1 MSTEFFTKLIEA
13 LPVDIENG
21 PWIAGGFPLS
31 VYRSDDLF
39 SHDIDY
45 FFKNNDQ
52 YMDYVNKFKTIFNE
66 LDVKVEGEE
75 EGVFNTCKEIMLLLS
90 KPFNC
95 IETDNSYT
103 FSPNNENCH
112 HKVQFI
118 KKQFYNSLEDVFDDF
133 DITACKIATDGIDFY
148 ASDETYHHIDNNI
161 LHINKFHQKSIK
173 RFTKYV
179 QYGFKPTKETIQ
191 GIYNITDPII
201 QFAGLCDY

>member
-1 MSTEFFTKLIEA
+1 MSTEFFTKLIET

-66 LDVKVEGEE
+66 LNVKVEEE
-75 EGVFNTCKEIMLLLS
+75 EEDVFKTCKEIMRLLS
-90 KPFNC
+90 NPFSC
-95 IETDNSYT
+95 VETDNSYT
-103 FSPNNENCH
+103 FSPNNGNCH

-118 KKQFYNSLEDVFDDF
+118 KKQFYNSLEDVFADF
-133 DITACKIATDGIDFY
+133 DITACKIATDGVDFY

-191 GIYNITDPII
+191 GIYEITNPII

>member
-31 VYRSDDLF
+31 VYRSDDIF
-39 SHDIDY
+39 NHDIDY

-66 LDVKVEGEE
+66 LEIKIEE
-75 EGVFNTCKEIMLLLS
+75 YDVFNQCSEIMLLS
-90 KPFNC
+90 SRQFNC
-95 IETDNSYT
+95 VETENSYT
-103 FSPNNENCH
+103 FTPISQNYH
-112 HKVQFI
+112 QVQFI
-118 KKQFYNSLEDVFDDF
+118 KKQFYNSLEDVFADF
-133 DITACKIATDGIDFY
+133 DITACKIATDGVDFY
-148 ASDETYHHIDNNI
+148 ASDETYHHIENNI

-191 GIYNITDPII
+191 GIYNITDPVVN
-201 QFAGLCDY
+201 FTGLCDY